1 MVHCLPLKRL
11 PPCKRRVGVHTG
23 HSGFTLVELLIT
35 LAIAVVVLATLSG
48 VTNNVMMLWKSNR
61 ARTELLYQ
69 ANLAMDRMVTAVSHA
84 NRLLIPRADNPATPY
99 DETQRQIL
107 AVTLDPLQDSDGD
120 GFADAD
126 NDHDGLVDE
135 DIPADNTFDY
145 RAGIR
150 DIDDDGD
157 GSIDESSTMNNNDEE
172 GLPGDDWM
180 DGVDNDGDGTI
191 DEDIPAR
198 NDRLTFGYSQYDNDG
213 DGLFNED
220 WLDPVVYLVSADG
233 KSLIERTPVVN
244 WPNGSKTQDTIIA
257 QADTVTLSIRRMPM
271 TAEERSAQVEMT
283 LQLDT
288 RAGGPLTLQARIRL
302 NRDN

>member
-1 MVHCLPLKRL
+1 VHA
-11 PPCKRRVGVHTG
+11 G
-23 HSGFTLVELLIT
+23 HSGFTLIELLIT
-35 LAIAVVVLATLSG
+35 LAIAVVVLAALSG
-48 VTNNVMMLWKSNR
+48 VTNNIMLLWNSKR
-61 ARTELLYQ
+61 ARSELLYQ

-84 NRLLIPRADNPATPY
+84 NRLLIPRADDPATPH
-99 DETQRQIL
+99 DEAQRQIL

-135 DIPADNTFDY
+135 DIPADNTLDY
-145 RAGIR
+145 RPGIR

-157 GSIDESSTMNNNDEE
+157 GFVDESSTISNNDED
-172 GLPGDDWM
+172 GAPGDDWI
-180 DGVDNDGDGTI
+180 DGVDNDADGSI
-191 DEDIPAR
+191 DEDIPVR
-198 NDRLTFGYSQYDNDG
+198 NDMLTFGYSQYDNDG

-220 WLDPVVYLVSADG
+220 WLDAVVFLVSADG

-244 WPNGSKTQDTIIA
+244 WPNGTKTKDMIIV
-257 QADTVTLSIRRMPM
+257 QADTVALSIRRMPI
-271 TAEERSAQVEMT
+271 TADERSAQVEMT

-288 RAGGPLTLQARIRL
+288 RAGGPLTLQARVRL